1 MSTSP
6 GLLVKTYLQKL
17 SEIIVWINKTVINK
31 GNWFF
36 DPLKIIMIKPIANEK
51 KIIPIISERPAT
63 AWLKKPILFIA
74 NSSVKIIKFNE

>member
-36 DPLKIIMIKPIANEK
+36 DPLKIIMIKPIILISRIYMMAIKVLQFKNK
-51 KIIPIISERPAT
+51 KLEERVR
-63 AWLKKPILFIA
+63 LLEEQLNIRGG
-74 NSSVKIIKFNE
+74 